1 MSKEIQLTGKN
12 AKIAYDMLRDVTK
25 ILKENNITYWLD
37 FGTLL
42 GAVRENRLLPWD
54 NDLDI
59 SIREKDSQK
68 LREILP
74 QIKQIGYRTYE
85 RFVTNRYKED
95 LIQND
100 ISFVKIR
107 NNRFFFFRGR
117 VALDI
122 FILHGDSK
130 NLYYEERGKKHF
142 TPKELDMI
150 LEDFSKRERRFG
162 GI

>member
-85 RFVTNRYKED
+85 RFVTNR
-95 LIQND
+95 
-100 ISFVKIR
+100 
-107 NNRFFFFRGR
+107 
-117 VALDI
+117 
-122 FILHGDSK
+122 
-130 NLYYEERGKKHF
+130 
-142 TPKELDMI
+142 
-150 LEDFSKRERRFG
+150 
-162 GI
+162 